1 VSPGGVPRAGRAGWP
16 LLVLALG
23 TAGLWVLHWS
33 IGGDPLL
40 GDSPVQEGIRIAA
53 VLAVALLAVLAGGRA
68 VLGLGLSAALGV
80 EPTGLQRAIAYGLL
94 TFAASAVVLASFGF
108 DITAVLTTS
117 AILTAAVGL
126 AMQPTL
132 GSLISGV
139 ALHMDRVLRVGDTIV
154 LDDRLV
160 EIVRLDWRTAVGLR
174 KDGTMVVVPN
184 ARISNETLVVYPAGA
199 PARLDTLFAAPADL
213 PPQRVTEI
221 VAELIA
227 DFPQVDVT
235 LPIMVML
242 DAHEPE
248 HAAIRYRARYW
259 VRRLWDRPEISSE
272 VLRRIW
278 YAFQRHGIPWPVPR
292 LYEAERRAGRPSCH
306 ADGRG
311 LAEAV
316 LAALPPGAGEGRQG
330 AARRLAEG
338 GRLLLYAPDERL
350 VLPAGCEDHLLL
362 LLCGAARTEAGGAGG
377 LASAAPPPPLPIQKL
392 GRAAMLR
399 RTADMLARHIGP
411 YAEHAV
417 REGASRAPSLAALRQ
432 QAAEEIEDPHRRLQF
447 LAEAGEEGEEEA
459 PLGPGLVFRG
469 RRDATGRLGADPP
482 LRAVEE
488 VAVLAIPPALA
499 PLLAGLSRPGD
510 GHEAATRAE
519 TAAGG

>member
-1 VSPGGVPRAGRAGWP
+1 MSPGGIPRAGRAGWP

-23 TAGLWVLHWS
+23 TAGLWLLHWS

-53 VLAVALLAVLAGGRA
+53 VLAVALLVVLVGGRA

-184 ARISNETLVVYPAGA
+184 ARISNETLVVHPAGA
-199 PARLDTLFAAPADL
+199 PARLDTLFAAPVDV

-227 DFPQVDVT
+227 DFPQVNVT

-259 VRRLWDRPEISSE
+259 VHRLWDRPEISSE

-278 YAFQRHGIPWPVPR
+278 YAFQRHGISWPVPR

-316 LAALPPGAGEGRQG
+316 LAALPPGTGEEGRG

-350 VLPAGCEDHLLL
+350 ILPACCEDHLLL
-362 LLCGAARTEAGGAGG
+362 LLCGAVRIEAGGFAG
-377 LASAAPPPPLPIQKL
+377 APPPLPIQKL
-392 GRAAMLR
+392 GRAAVLR

-417 REGASRAPSLAALRQ
+417 REGASRAPSLAALRR
-432 QAAEEIEDPHRRLQF
+432 QAAEEIEDPRRRLQF

-499 PLLAGLSRPGD
+499 PLLASLSRPGD
-510 GHEAATRAE
+510 GHDAATRAGS
-519 TAAGG
+519 A